1 MKSDGLK
8 YNVEDRIIPCEYNR
22 NMDLDGCSLEDAF
35 GTDFVGG
42 WAGESAE
49 LEAASKAGKRG
60 GRKAPSAGA
69 GCTRPETTAQ
79 ASRKGER
86 KRAAAGRAD
95 LEKYYT
101 SGFSLLGNSSRSE
114 EEAFE
119 PVPENS
125 AVHRL
130 GAAVEGGAAVAAK
143 DQASLTTDFADNL
156 KKSLPS
162 IQKMASR
169 TSASLPA
176 SESGMPA
183 YFGADPAGS
192 TSSSQP
198 KSKERELAPFIDYID
213 DEDTYNFDKADYTAS
228 FNAKGYDKA
237 GGAPLQR
244 KGQPLAKRGDF
255 LVPIHASPSDQW
267 NSEPALLDWKTKD
280 KGLWSSQFEKSYLVP
295 ESTRETT
302 AATRDVPAGE
312 RMELIKK
319 MDAIYKRMDA
329 MEAGAGAGAAGP
341 NAQTETLLF
350 VMSGLG
356 LIFFLD
362 LACRTAGRR

>member
-1 MKSDGLK
+1 
-8 YNVEDRIIPCEYNR
+8 
-22 NMDLDGCSLEDAF
+22 MDLDGCSLEDAF
-35 GTDFVGG
+35 ATDFVGG

-49 LEAASKAGKRG
+49 LEAATKAGKRG

-69 GCTRPETTAQ
+69 GCTRPETTAV

-95 LEKYYT
+95 LEKYYK

-125 AVHRL
+125 AVHTL
-130 GAAVEGGAAVAAK
+130 GAAVEGGAAAAPK
-143 DQASLTTDFADNL
+143 NIASLTNDFQDNL
-156 KKSLPS
+156 L
-162 IQKMASR
+162 
-169 TSASLPA
+169 TSLPA
-176 SESGMPA
+176 IQNMARRVDNGLASEVPA
-183 YFGADPAGS
+183 YFGADPAGAAAPS
-192 TSSSQP
+192 TTKG
-198 KSKERELAPFIDYID
+198 KSVDLAPFIDYID
-213 DEDTYNFDKADYTAS
+213 DEDTYNFNKADYTAS
-228 FNAKGYDKA
+228 FNTKGFDKA
-237 GGAPLQR
+237 AGAPLQT

-255 LVPIHASPSDQW
+255 LAPIRGGANADPADQW
-267 NSEPALLDWKTKD
+267 NAEPSLLSWKNKD
-280 KGLWSSQFEKSYLVP
+280 KGLWSSQFEKSYLIP

-302 AATRDVPAGE
+302 AATRDVPATE
-312 RMELIKK
+312 RLELIKK
-319 MDAIYKRMDA
+319 MDAIYRRLDA
-329 MEAGAGAGAAGP
+329 MEANGGAGAAGP